1 MRTMNSLHDSMNL
14 LRLGTPVGVLLTAL
28 APWKSLAEAA
38 ESVRFQYGNSL
49 TRKHHENLYEKEAE
63 ITELKRTVD
72 ALKHE
77 RQIYV

>member
-1 MRTMNSLHDSMNL
+1 MNL

-38 ESVRFQYGNSL
+38 ASVRFHYGNSL
-49 TRKHHENLYEKEAE
+49 TRQHREALYEQEAE
-63 ITELKRTVD
+63 SAELKRTVN
-72 ALKHE
+72 ALKPE